1 MIGRACQ
8 VGVRESNSPVW
19 PVTENVP
26 RRRLAVDAEEET
38 RLGIYIGV
46 SPTVENDSGNVAFR
60 IEATRREHVAQLLPK
75 CALVLSER
83 CAQQLGAAATPLLS
97 DGQTWLRKQNLD
109 GEHSRRVRA
118 EGRRHVAD
126 SSHPPHREIVAESPE
141 PAAA

>member
-26 RRRLAVDAEEET
+26 GRRFAINAEEET

-46 SPTVENDSGNVAFR
+46 SPAVENDSGNVAFR
-60 IEATRREHVAQLLPK
+60 IEAARREHVAQLLSK
-75 CALVLSER
+75 RALVLSER
-83 CAQQLGAAATPLLS
+83 CAQQLGAAATALLS
-97 DGQTWLRKQNLD
+97 DGQTWLRKQNFD
-109 GEHSRRVRA
+109 GKHSRRVWA
-118 EGRRHVAD
+118 EGRRHVAH
-126 SSHPPHREIVAESPE
+126 SSHASHREIVTESPE